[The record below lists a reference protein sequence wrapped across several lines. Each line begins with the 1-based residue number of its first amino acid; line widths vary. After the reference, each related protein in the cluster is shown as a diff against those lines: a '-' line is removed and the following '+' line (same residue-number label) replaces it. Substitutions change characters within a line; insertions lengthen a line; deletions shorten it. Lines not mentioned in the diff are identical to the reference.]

1 MHKYEELRVYQRAL
15 DLVALVYRGTASWP
29 ADERF
34 GLTSQVRRA
43 ATSIVLN
50 ITEGAGAGS
59 DAEFAKFLRYSLRSK
74 YEVMAGIDIAVRI
87 GLIAESDA
95 PPMRTEAEAV
105 ATMLVGLIRS
115 LSPATKEAATTTVDG
130 SRYSM
135 TSAADPR
142 P

>member
-15 DLVALVYRGTASWP
+15 DLVALVYRLTASWP

-50 ITEGAGAGS
+50 IAEGAGAGS
-59 DAEFAKFLRYSLRSK
+59 DVEFAKFLRYSLRSK

-87 GLIAESDA
+87 GLIAERDA
-95 PPMRTEAEAV
+95 PAIRQEAEDV
-105 ATMLVGLIRS
+105 ASMLVGLIRS
-115 LSPATKEAATTTVDG
+115 LGPASGDRRAAT
-130 SRYSM
+130 
-135 TSAADPR
+135 
-142 P
+142 